1 MNKLEE
7 MDKFLEQYNFPR
19 LNPEEIEDMKR
30 QITSTEFEL
39 WLKLFQQM
47 KTQGQMAS
55 LVNSFKHLEKS

>member
-39 WLKLFQQM
+39 
-47 KTQGQMAS
+47 
-55 LVNSFKHLEKS
+55 